1 MEKRH
6 KSKKKR
12 MIISISLSVFLVGGG
27 ATGWILYQNGKIPFL
42 SQQSIKASAIK
53 VNQQKV
59 DKLESSDQQA
69 KDFIAEH
76 HDVLNDLT
84 GWSAIEHPDWP
95 AVQEE
100 ATAIKNTI
108 GTIEVKDSVLKKDFQ
123 HMEKLAGQLEQT
135 KDQALLKE
143 LHRYF
148 HDLDVVINEDDGS
161 NTYFDVTSYGKSV
174 VKTSK

>member
-1 MEKRH
+1 
-6 KSKKKR
+6 
-12 MIISISLSVFLVGGG
+12 MIISISLSVLLVGGG

-108 GTIEVKDSVLKKDFQ
+108 GTIEVKERLSAYGEARWTARADERSSTVK
-123 HMEKLAGQLEQT
+123 
-135 KDQALLKE
+135 
-143 LHRYF
+143 R
-148 HDLDVVINEDDGS
+148 
-161 NTYFDVTSYGKSV
+161 TSSLF
-174 VKTSK
+174 S

>member
-1 MEKRH
+1 M
-6 KSKKKR
+6 STQTGLPYKKK
-12 MIISISLSVFLVGGG
+12 
-27 ATGWILYQNGKIPFL
+27 
-42 SQQSIKASAIK
+42 
-53 VNQQKV
+53 
-59 DKLESSDQQA
+59 QQA
-69 KDFIAEH
+69 
-76 HDVLNDLT
+76 
-84 GWSAIEHPDWP
+84 
-95 AVQEE
+95 
-100 ATAIKNTI
+100 AIKNTI

>member
-1 MEKRH
+1 MERRH

-12 MIISISLSVFLVGGG
+12 IIISIFLPVLLIGGG
-27 ATGWILYQNGKIPFL
+27 ATGWILYQNEKIPFL
-42 SQQSIKASAIK
+42 SQENIKASAIK
-53 VNQQKV
+53 VDQQKIN
-59 DKLESSDQQA
+59 KLESSDQQA

-100 ATAIKNTI
+100 ATAIKNMISTI
-108 GTIEVKDSVLKKDFQ
+108 AVKDSVLKKDFQ
-123 HMEKLAGQLEQT
+123 HMEKLAKQLEQT
-135 KDQALLKE
+135 KDQAPLKE

-161 NTYFDVTSYGKSV
+161 NTYFNVTSYGKSV
-174 VKTSK
+174 VKTP